1 MSPVMDDLLVAE
13 AKEKGLVALAYE
25 RIDAAKNAIDV
36 IQYNPKSSRVN
47 LTLIDPAIDALK
59 EAKELLGAAINN
71 NLNE

>member
-1 MSPVMDDLLVAE
+1 MDDLLVAE

-36 IQYNPKSSRVN
+36 IKYNPKSSRVN

-59 EAKELLGAAINN
+59 EAKELLAAAINN

>member
-36 IQYNPKSSRVN
+36 IKYNPKSSRVN

-59 EAKELLGAAINN
+59 EAKELLAAAINN